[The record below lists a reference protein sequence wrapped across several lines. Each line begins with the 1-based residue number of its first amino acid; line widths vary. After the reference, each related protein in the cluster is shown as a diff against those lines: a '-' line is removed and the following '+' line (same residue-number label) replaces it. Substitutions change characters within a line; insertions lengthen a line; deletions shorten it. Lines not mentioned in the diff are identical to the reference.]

1 MTRAVLTLFAFIAA
15 WPAVDAHAASVES
28 QARALEQKLI
38 TWRRDIHAHPE
49 LSNREFRTSK
59 LVADHL
65 RSLGLEV
72 KTDIAHTGVA
82 GFLKGG
88 KPGPVVA
95 LRADMD
101 ALPVN
106 EQTDLPF
113 ASKATGEYEG
123 NTTGVMHACGHDAH
137 TAILMATAEL
147 LSQRK
152 DTLPGSVL
160 FVFQPAEEGAPGDEE
175 GGAELML
182 QEGLFEWKQPEA
194 VFGLHVF
201 STINA
206 GRIGYRAG
214 PAMAASDKFD
224 ILVQGRQ
231 THGSR
236 PWGGVDP
243 VTAAAQIVL
252 GLQTIASR
260 QVDVASAPVIISVG
274 SIHGGIRNNIIP
286 DSVKLVGTIRTFD
299 DAIQADVH
307 ERVTTTAA
315 SIAGAAGATA
325 EVKIDKGYPVTVNDP
340 DLVAATLPSLQK
352 VVGEQDLYEVAL
364 VTGAE
369 DFSYFAQRVPGF
381 FFFLGATPRGQDPA
395 RAPSNHSPK
404 FFVDES
410 TLVVGLEALTTVALD
425 YMERGATR

>member
-1 MTRAVLTLFAFIAA
+1 
-15 WPAVDAHAASVES
+15 
-28 QARALEQKLI
+28 
-38 TWRRDIHAHPE
+38 
-49 LSNREFRTSK
+49 
-59 LVADHL
+59 
-65 RSLGLEV
+65 
-72 KTDIAHTGVA
+72 
-82 GFLKGG
+82 
-88 KPGPVVA
+88 
-95 LRADMD
+95 
-101 ALPVN
+101 
-106 EQTDLPF
+106 
-113 ASKATGEYEG
+113 
-123 NTTGVMHACGHDAH
+123 MHACGHDAH

-160 FVFQPAEEGAPGDEE
+160 FIFQPAEEGAPGDEE

-182 QEGLFEWKQPEA
+182 QEGLFEWKKPEV

-224 ILVQGRQ
+224 ILVQGEQ

-252 GLQTIASR
+252 GLQTVASR

-307 ERVTTTAA
+307 NRVTTTAA
-315 SIAGAAGATA
+315 NIASAAGATA

-352 VVGEQDLYEVAL
+352 VVGEKDLYEVPL

-381 FFFLGATPRGQDPA
+381 YFFLGATPRGQDPA
-395 RAPSNHSPK
+395 KAPSNHSPK
-404 FFVDES
+404 FFLDET

-425 YMERGATR
+425 YMERGAAR